1 MATCST
7 RSANRRP
14 PWHSGGVASVEIH
27 DETIIVVRRDLLASV
42 VADRTRWVAW
52 WPGLEATVL
61 VDRGVEGM
69 RWSVSGALVG
79 SSDVALV
86 EQANGVLVRYALTAE
101 PTEPGSRTQPR
112 RLPDSPHGR
121 RELAALRRRQVLAWK
136 ATVWAL
142 KDEFEAGA

>member
-1 MATCST
+1 VPSL
-7 RSANRRP
+7 
-14 PWHSGGVASVEIH
+14 EIL
-27 DETIIVVRRDLLASV
+27 DETVIVVRREVLASV

-52 WPGLEATVL
+52 WPGLEATVV

-69 RWSVSGALVG
+69 RWSVTGSLVG
-79 SSDVALV
+79 TSELALV
-86 EQANGVLVRYALTAE
+86 EQADGVLVRYVLTAE

-121 RELAALRRRQVLAWK
+121 RELDALRRRHILAWK

-142 KDEFEAGA
+142 EDEFEAGA